1 MANDLKA
8 GDVVQIDPQL
18 AGNPAFAGCFM
29 VVTEPKSWGAQGY
42 VQALGN
48 AGQPGGQAYY
58 RAKIEEMQ
66 LIGQAVWMVE

>member
-8 GDVVQIDPQL
+8 GDVVQIDPLL

-42 VQALGN
+42 VQAVGN

-58 RAKIEEMQ
+58 RAKNEEIQ